1 MTKQEIEQFIE
12 IMKEVCEDWTP
23 EEVQEK
29 YGDLTLKEAVYQ
41 RLYGPKPFFEF
52 VEEVVVKDL
61 EAMGRTAE
69 AASIKKYLNT

>member
-1 MTKQEIEQFIE
+1 MTKKEIDQFIA

-23 EEVQEK
+23 EEVEET
-29 YGDLTLKEAVYQ
+29 YGGLTLREALDR

-61 EAMGRTAE
+61 EDMGRHDQAD
-69 AASIKKYLNT
+69 ALRNSLKK

>member
-52 VEEVVVKDL
+52 V
-61 EAMGRTAE
+61 
-69 AASIKKYLNT
+69 